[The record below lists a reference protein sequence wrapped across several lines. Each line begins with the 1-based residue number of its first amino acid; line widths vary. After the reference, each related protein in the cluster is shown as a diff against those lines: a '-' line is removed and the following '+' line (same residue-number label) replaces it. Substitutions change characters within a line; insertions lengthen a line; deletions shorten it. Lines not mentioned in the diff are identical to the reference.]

1 MDPNQASSEAPK
13 DQNVLSFMMQ
23 LVQEKYG
30 DEIEIDF
37 LNQESNRLYDV
48 FGSRLVSYFEPMM
61 NEEQKGAFDSLVDM
75 QAQQEQLLGFLV
87 EAIPNL
93 EEQILQVLVNFRL
106 EYLEN
111 RI

>member
-1 MDPNQASSEAPK
+1 MDPSQNQMPK

-37 LNQESNRLYDV
+37 LNQESDRLYDF
-48 FGSRLVSYFEPMM
+48 FGTRLVSYFEPMM
-61 NEEQKGAFDSLVDM
+61 NEEQKVAFDSLVDM
-75 QAQQEQLLGFLV
+75 QAPQDQLLQFLI

-93 EEQILQVLVNFRL
+93 EQQIMQVLVNFRQ
-106 EYLEN
+106 EYLAN
-111 RI
+111 QI